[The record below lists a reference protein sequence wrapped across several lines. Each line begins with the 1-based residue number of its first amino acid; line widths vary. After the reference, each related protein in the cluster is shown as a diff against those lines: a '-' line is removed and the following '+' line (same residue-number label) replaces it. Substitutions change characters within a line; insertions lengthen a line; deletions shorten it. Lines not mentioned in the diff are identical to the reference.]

1 MIRFTKAL
9 ALAATLLAIPS
20 MASALGI
27 EVVQV
32 TDDAT
37 GNANNGTLAVGASVT
52 FDIRMT
58 FTGTEPQICGLSA
71 DLTGMDLADATG
83 ARQLGLQLV
92 NSGSVTE
99 SLGID
104 PVGDGSVISGAIPNN
119 NGNLAVERFSINH
132 LNPQAYTVNMFDG
145 IRVAGADGDGL
156 TDYGL
161 GGALV
166 SGGDFHFEVTLQNVF
181 TSADQGAL
189 ANLQFSVLALDFQGN
204 EIASTGDTF
213 ALTVVP
219 EPGTALLM
227 GLGLAGLATVRRR

>member
-27 EVVQV
+27 ELVG
-32 TDDAT
+32 T
-37 GNANNGTLAVGASVT
+37 NGSGGSATLAPGGTIT
-52 FDIRMT
+52 FDLRMT
-58 FTGTEPQICGLSA
+58 FTGTEPQIFGLSA

-83 ARQLGLQLV
+83 VRDFGLQLASSNV
-92 NSGSVTE
+92 VAE

-119 NGNLAVERFSINH
+119 NGTTAVERYSINH

-156 TDYGL
+156 TDYGI

-166 SGGDFHFEVTLQNVF
+166 TSNDIHFQVTLDNVGNG
-181 TSADQGAL
+181 SAASTV
-189 ANLQFSVLALDFQGN
+189 ANLQFSVLSLDFEGN
-204 EIASTGDTF
+204 SIASTGDTF
-213 ALTVVP
+213 TLTVVP

-227 GLGLAGLATVRRR
+227 GLGLAGLATIRRS

>member
-27 EVVQV
+27 QIVQ
-32 TDDAT
+32 AT
-37 GNANNGTLAVGASVT
+37 GGGAGGTLALGGTVT
-52 FDIRMT
+52 FDLRLT
-58 FTGTEPQICGLSA
+58 FDGTEPQIFGLSA

-83 ARQLGLQLV
+83 VRDFGLQLGASNV
-92 NSGSVTE
+92 VAE

-104 PVGDGSVISGAIPNN
+104 PVGDGSVISGSIDNN
-119 NGNLAVERFSINH
+119 NGTSAVERYSINH

-145 IRVAGADGDGL
+145 ISPSGADGDGL
-156 TDYGL
+156 TDYGI
-161 GGALV
+161 GGSLV
-166 SGGDFHFEVTLQNVF
+166 TGGDIHFQITLQNVF
-181 TSADQGAL
+181 AYADQGAV

-227 GLGLAGLATVRRR
+227 GLGLACLATVRRR

>member
-27 EVVQV
+27 EVVQA

-37 GNANNGTLAVGASVT
+37 GNANNGTLAVGAAVT

-58 FTGTEPQICGLSA
+58 FTGTEPQIFGLSA

-83 ARQLGLQLV
+83 ARELGLQLGA
-92 NSGSVTE
+92 SGNVVAE

-104 PVGDGSVISGAIPNN
+104 PVGDGSVISGAIANN
-119 NGNLAVERFSINH
+119 NGTRAVERFSINH

-145 IRVAGADGDGL
+145 IRRCRRGWRWPDRLRYSGAASSRVA
-156 TDYGL
+156 
-161 GGALV
+161 
-166 SGGDFHFEVTLQNVF
+166 
-181 TSADQGAL
+181 TSTSRSRSKTCSRVRTKAPSRTCSSR
-189 ANLQFSVLALDFQGN
+189 FSLWTSR
-204 EIASTGDTF
+204 ETRS
-213 ALTVVP
+213 P
-219 EPGTALLM
+219 RP
-227 GLGLAGLATVRRR
+227 ATPSR